1 MKSEN
6 PNYRERAL
14 HSVAAICAGVTSIS
28 VAVTVFDLFGGG
40 GIGMLFAIGA
50 SALDLY
56 KVLAFSTVV
65 ALIGAQRYATGVAA
79 LIVAVALGF
88 FSAWATSEFL
98 SGAIL
103 SKRQHA
109 DALHTQRTGDIKAA
123 SASDAARI
131 ASLDKAEAE
140 IRASVVAMRARGQ
153 ATKAAEAE
161 SNELPKISAEREI
174 LRARID
180 AGSQE
185 LTKISAEI
193 PKGFT
198 LSVDAILAIARGFA
212 SFLEIVPAVVM
223 AVTTQQ
229 KAREYRAITANS
241 HEFPHD
247 DDETP
252 PPRSQEYVDDA
263 DLVEDLRGV
272 PAGRVVSLTDFAKSR
287 QIGKTR
293 ATRIFTSAVEA
304 GILERTAGRAYR
316 RTMPRLRPVRT
327 A

>member
-40 GIGMLFAIGA
+40 GIGMLFAVGA

-65 ALIGAQRYATGVAA
+65 GIFACQRYATGVAA
-79 LIVAVALGF
+79 LVVAVALGF

-103 SKRQHA
+103 SKRNHA
-109 DALHTQRTGDIKAA
+109 EALHTQRTSDIKAA

-131 ASLDKAEAE
+131 SALDKAEAE
-140 IRASVVAMRARGQ
+140 IRSSVAGMRTRGQ
-153 ATKAAEAE
+153 ATKAAEVEA
-161 SNELPKISAEREI
+161 SELPKISAEREI

-185 LTKISAEI
+185 LTKISAEV
-193 PKGFT
+193 PKGFA

-212 SFLEIVPAVVM
+212 VFLEITPAVIM
-223 AVTTQQ
+223 AATQ
-229 KAREYRAITANS
+229 KSKNS
-241 HEFPHD
+241 QNLAEFQSD
-247 DDETP
+247 FEEIQP
-252 PPRSQEYVDDA
+252 PPRRKAPS
-263 DLVEDLRGV
+263 DLELLDDLRQV
-272 PAGRVVSLTDFAKSR
+272 PAGRVVSMTEYAKSR
-287 QIGKTR
+287 RIGQER
-293 ATRIFTSAVEA
+293 AVRVFGAAVDA
-304 GILERTAGRAYR
+304 GILTRGAGRSYVRA
-316 RTMPRLRPVRT
+316 MPALRV
-327 A
+327 AGV

>member
-14 HSVAAICAGVTSIS
+14 HGVAVSCALVTSAS

-40 GIGMLFAIGA
+40 GIGFLFAFGA
-50 SALDLY
+50 SALDIY

-65 ALIGAQRYATGVAA
+65 GIFACQRYATGIAA
-79 LIVAVALGF
+79 LVVAVALGF

-109 DALHTQRTGDIKAA
+109 EAMHTQRAGDIKAA
-123 SASDAARI
+123 AAADSGRL
-131 ASLDKAEAE
+131 AALDKAEAE
-140 IRASVVAMRARGQ
+140 IRASIAGMRARGQ
-153 ATKAAEAE
+153 ATKAAEVEA
-161 SNELPKISAEREI
+161 SELPKISAEREI

-193 PKGFT
+193 PKGFA

-229 KAREYRAITANS
+229 KTRECRVITANS

-252 PPRSQEYVDDA
+252 PPRSQEYVDDVG
-263 DLVEDLRGV
+263 LVEDLRGV

-293 ATRIFTSAVEA
+293 ATRIFASAVES

-316 RTMPRLRPVRT
+316 RTMPRLRTVRM

>member
-1 MKSEN
+1 MKDSL
-6 PNYRERAL
+6 PDYRSRTL
-14 HSVAAICAGVTSIS
+14 HAVAAICAGVTSIS
-28 VAVTVFDLFGGG
+28 VAVTVSDLFGGG
-40 GIGMLFAIGA
+40 GIGMLFAVGA

-65 ALIGAQRYATGVAA
+65 ALISAQRYATGVAA
-79 LIVAVALGF
+79 LVVAVALGF

-109 DALHTQRTGDIKAA
+109 EAMHTQRTGDIKAA

-140 IRASVVAMRARGQ
+140 IRASIAGMRARGQ

-161 SNELPKISAEREI
+161 ASELPKISAEREI

-193 PKGFT
+193 PKGFA
-198 LSVDAILAIARGFA
+198 LSVDEILAIARGFA
-212 SFLEIVPAVVM
+212 VFLEITPAVVM
-223 AVTTQQ
+223 AATQ
-229 KAREYRAITANS
+229 KSKNS
-241 HEFPHD
+241 AKFSEFQP
-247 DDETP
+247 EFEEIQP
-252 PPRSQEYVDDA
+252 PPRRKAPS
-263 DLVEDLRGV
+263 DLELLDDLRQV
-272 PAGRVVSLTDFAKSR
+272 PAGRVVSMTDYAKSR
-287 QIGKTR
+287 RIGQER
-293 ATRIFTSAVEA
+293 AVRVFGAAVDA
-304 GILERTAGRAYR
+304 GILTRGAGRSYVRA
-316 RTMPRLRPVRT
+316 MPALRI
-327 A
+327 AGA

>member
-40 GIGMLFAIGA
+40 GIGMLFAVGA

-79 LIVAVALGF
+79 LVVAVALGF

-98 SGAIL
+98 GSAIL

-109 DALHTQRTGDIKAA
+109 EALHTQRMTDMR
-123 SASDAARI
+123 SAQQADQSRTVA
-131 ASLDKAEAE
+131 LDKAEAD
-140 IRASVVAMRARGQ
+140 IRAQVAGMRARGQ

-161 SNELPKISAEREI
+161 ANELPKITAEREVI
-174 LRARID
+174 RKRLD
-180 AGSQE
+180 ETSQAM
-185 LTKISAEI
+185 TAISAEV
-193 PKGFT
+193 PKGFA

-212 SFLEIVPAVVM
+212 SFLEIVPAVIM

-263 DLVEDLRGV
+263 ELVEDLRGV
-272 PAGRVVSLTDFAKSR
+272 PAGRVVSLTDFARSR

-293 ATRIFTSAVEA
+293 ATRIFASAVEA

-316 RTMPRLRPVRT
+316 RTMPRLRTVRT